1 MLSSANVR
9 NGGKEGGGIMYFV
22 LAFNM
27 SFVVSAYNIFFIQI
41 LSIQIKS
48 LGIYLR
54 KERRKRNTTLILW
67 RKCLI

>member
-27 SFVVSAYNIFFIQI
+27 SFVVSAYN
-41 LSIQIKS
+41 SS
-48 LGIYLR
+48 YR
-54 KERRKRNTTLILW
+54 S
-67 RKCLI
+67 

>member
-54 KERRKRNTTLILW
+54 KEWRKRNTTLILW
-67 RKCLI
+67 RKSLI